1 MILQQLML
9 YITMKLVIFL
19 CLVAT
24 IKGAAVSKEENCE
37 IISINGINYE
47 RETLKTNL
55 DRPYSLAVDYGTNM
69 LYFSYSLK
77 PTDDVFQSVKINL
90 YTKEYSEI
98 EGIENGFV
106 QTVDQINHIPYIG
119 SSKGIYKYDYTKN
132 KAIPFIAFDSDIW
145 EIYYRNNVLYY
156 SDFPAQFLYTI
167 TNGERIR
174 FKDLDEMKII
184 HFLID
189 DNNVMFYTNATGLY
203 SQPKD
208 SKDAY
213 LYKELENGDKVRGL
227 TIDIKGHVYA
237 CFEDGIYKINTGTG
251 LLEHILEIDDAFGV
265 AFDNNNNIVY
275 SDATSVYHLK
285 PNKDKNC
292 SR

>member
-1 MILQQLML
+1 
-9 YITMKLVIFL
+9 MKLVIFL
-19 CLVAT
+19 SLFV
-24 IKGAAVSKEENCE
+24 IIQAAVSKEENCDG
-37 IISINGINYE
+37 ITINGIDYE

-55 DRPYSLAVDYGTNM
+55 DRPYSLAIDYSTNI

-77 PTDDVFQSVKINL
+77 PTDDVFKSVKINL

-119 SSKGIYKYDYTKN
+119 SSKGIFKYDYTEN
-132 KAIPFIAFDSDIW
+132 EALPYIAYDCDIW
-145 EIYYRNNVLYY
+145 EIYYRDNVLYY

-167 TNGERIR
+167 TNGEIVR
-174 FKDLDEMKII
+174 FEDLDDMKII

-189 DNNVMFYTNATGLY
+189 DNDVMFYTNATGLY
-203 SQPKD
+203 SQPKG

-213 LYKELENGDKVRGL
+213 LYIKLDNGDKVRGL
-227 TIDIKGHVYA
+227 TVDKNGYVYA
-237 CFEDGIYKINTGTG
+237 CFEDGIYKVNTATG
-251 LLEHILEIDDAFGV
+251 LLEHILEIDDGFGV
-265 AFDNNNNIVY
+265 AFDANNNIVY

-285 PNKDKNC
+285 PNKKC
-292 SR
+292 GS